1 MGENKTPPGLPN
13 PTLRRLPLYYRR
25 LAQALDEG
33 TACLSSAE
41 LAQSADVSEAQVR
54 KDLSYLDMYGR
65 AGVGYDVKQMA
76 AFLEEFLGL
85 VNDKEAVLAGMG
97 NLGRALAQFP
107 GFDRYGLKIIA
118 CFDSDPAKI
127 GQQVGECEILPV
139 DKLSS
144 LAQRLHI
151 QMGIIAVPAESA
163 QGVAD
168 LMVQGGIRAIW
179 NFAPLRLN
187 VPGDVIVK
195 NEDLAAE
202 LATLS
207 HLIERQKMHR
217 VEEVH

>member
-1 MGENKTPPGLPN
+1 MSANKTQPGLPN

-25 LAQALDEG
+25 LVQALDEG
-33 TACLSSAE
+33 TACLSSAD
-41 LAQSADVSEAQVR
+41 LARSADVSEVQVR

-65 AGVGYDVKQMA
+65 AGVGYDVKEMA

-97 NLGRALAQFP
+97 NLGCALAQFP
-107 GFDRYGLKIIA
+107 GFERYGLKIIA
-118 CFDSDPAKI
+118 CFDNDPAKV
-127 GQQVGECEILPV
+127 GERVGECEILPI
-139 DKLSS
+139 DKLFS
-144 LAQRLHI
+144 LAQRLHV
-151 QMGIIAVPAESA
+151 QMGVIAVPVESA
-163 QGVAD
+163 QAVVD

-187 VPGDVIVK
+187 VPDDVIVK

-207 HLIERQKMHR
+207 HLIERQKTG
-217 VEEVH
+217 